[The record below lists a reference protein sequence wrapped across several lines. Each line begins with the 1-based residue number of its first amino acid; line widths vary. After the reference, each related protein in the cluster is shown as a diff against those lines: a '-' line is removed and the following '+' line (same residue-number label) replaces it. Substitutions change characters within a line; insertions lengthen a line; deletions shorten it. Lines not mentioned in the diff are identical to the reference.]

1 MSAAPRKYARRIKF
15 WDLRKLLVGLAETE
29 MRGTDPEAPV
39 VRILENVW
47 RKVYAPKVTAAL
59 DMLQTPIPDDIEGK
73 RNAIL
78 RRRDGWLTMMMLQE
92 ASGPRLW
99 TYEQWDDAVDQWHHA
114 TNKVLEDEKFAAF
127 YLDKG
132 ALSVFEPDVK
142 PGQYDSWLE
151 INQKFS
157 DALTGTGRWWL
168 FGFDSRVVDMPGV
181 GLCGVSVRV
190 EKGKRDFLVL
200 QFSPLSTGGARFSV
214 ATPAANFPYM
224 WRLLPRW
231 NPQSWE
237 WGDVKTVFG
246 DAPFEYSFPVGDPDW
261 QAALSRADSS
271 GHWWKSDLMEA
282 LRKAGYA
289 KQDYKRPPKGPRVMS
304 EYGGIYRTP

>member
-1 MSAAPRKYARRIKF
+1 MAAPTRKYARRIKF
-15 WDLRKLLVGLAETE
+15 WDLRKLLVGLAKTA
-29 MRGTDPEAPV
+29 MRGTDSEDAV
-39 VRILENVW
+39 VWILENVW
-47 RKVYAPKVTAAL
+47 RKVYTPKVAAAL

-99 TYEQWDDAVDQWHHA
+99 TYEQWDAAADLWYQAQ
-114 TNKVLEDEKFAAF
+114 NKVTDDKQFAAF

-142 PGQYDSWLE
+142 PGRYDSWRE

-157 DALTGTGRWWL
+157 DVLTGTGRWWL
-168 FGFDSRVVDMPGV
+168 SGFEGRVADLPGV
-181 GLCGVSVRV
+181 GLCGISVRV
-190 EKGKRDFLVL
+190 EKGKKDYLVL
-200 QFSPLSTGGARFSV
+200 QFSPLMTGGTRFTV
-214 ATPAANFPYM
+214 ATPVEPYT
-224 WRLLPRW
+224 WRLLPKW
-231 NPQSWE
+231 DPAAWE
-237 WGDVKTVFG
+237 WNDVKTVPG

-261 QAALSRADSS
+261 HSALSRAD
-271 GHWWKSDLMEA
+271 GRGRWWRDTLIEA

-289 KQDYKRPPKGPRVMS
+289 MQDYKRPPKGPRVMS